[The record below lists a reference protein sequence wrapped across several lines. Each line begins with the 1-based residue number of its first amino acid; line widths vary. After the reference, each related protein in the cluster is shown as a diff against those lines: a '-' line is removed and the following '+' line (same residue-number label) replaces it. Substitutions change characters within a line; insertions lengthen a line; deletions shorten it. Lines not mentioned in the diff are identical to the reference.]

1 MDVESATIN
10 QAQEVLGPQPPA
22 PDPRLNAVPPI
33 PPQRAVDEDGDGA
46 MAREPEPKFTVRRRQ
61 SRQELMA
68 VIRAQRAREEADL
81 LRLEAERTAQRK
93 QAVAQRKAEQ
103 AAAASAAIG
112 ARWSGLDQLNA
123 LAIQTR
129 LAIYNAASEN
139 LYPILMM
146 TKAELE
152 RDDPADYGGVALT
165 DIFTRKLSFVCDLV
179 FGTDVRQALATRFT
193 TASKSPTI
201 RDFFELEPQTPQCN
215 AVIGNKVLTNP
226 CWLCSIRLELA
237 TANHQ
242 CEHKLPLLPALLV
255 TGLYDRRLHA
265 YLVQTNR
272 AADYMALLGLEYGWS
287 HARCNQLKSD
297 DSFLTPRI
305 DDRTKVVT
313 FINNDDGINDFVRT
327 LFTTTDY
334 ERSYTPTLEDLRG
347 EVGDIAGAQQR
358 STTGIQEGLRPL
370 VEKLNRKQFTAK
382 QLMSHFI
389 RGMTNRV
396 IELAP
401 DQARGLRVR
410 LSPDQVRRVE
420 ARLAGRAG
428 GRRRTRSNRRGTYRR
443 QRGGGDD
450 ADELISRYIFDRV
463 KEAGFAQF
471 AEMTFQALAADVLTD
486 GSSDNLFQ
494 AVETFARS
502 TDEVAFDIAGDPAMP
517 ATVATF
523 ESWLDERLRNGAASG
538 PMRRAMSAPAR
549 MSGPLPP
556 PVNTAPP
563 SGTLASTQG
572 FDEGEES
579 ASGNESQMSRG
590 VASPPR
596 TTTAASS
603 GTPQPGT
610 PPPNNGS
617 AQGLGVLVSPPAK
630 PPTNRGGFK
639 FSLGK
644 RPNWL

>member
-1 MDVESATIN
+1 
-10 QAQEVLGPQPPA
+10 
-22 PDPRLNAVPPI
+22 
-33 PPQRAVDEDGDGA
+33 
-46 MAREPEPKFTVRRRQ
+46 MAG
-61 SRQELMA
+61 
-68 VIRAQRAREEADL
+68 IRAQRAREEAEL

-112 ARWSGLDQLNA
+112 ARGSGLDQLNT

-146 TKAELE
+146 TKSELE
-152 RDDPADYGGVALT
+152 RDEPADYGGVALT

-179 FGTDVRQALATRFT
+179 FGTDVRQALAARYT
-193 TASKSPTI
+193 TPSKSPTI

-215 AVIGNKVLTNP
+215 AVIGTKVLTNP
-226 CWLCSIRLELA
+226 CWLCSIRLGLA
-237 TANHQ
+237 QANHQ

-313 FINNDDGINDFVRT
+313 FINNDAGINDFVST
-327 LFTTTDY
+327 LFTSLDY
-334 ERSYTPTLEDLRG
+334 ERSYTPTLAVLTRD
-347 EVGDIAGAQQR
+347 VGDIAGARQM
-358 STTGIQEGLRPL
+358 STTGIQDGLRPL

-401 DQARGLRVR
+401 DQVRSLRVR
-410 LSPDQVRRVE
+410 LTPEQVRRVE
-420 ARLAGRAG
+420 TRLAGRTG

-443 QRGGGDD
+443 QRGGDDD

-463 KEAGFAQF
+463 KEAGVRQF
-471 AEMTFQALAADVLTD
+471 EEMTFQALAADVLTD

-494 AVETFARS
+494 AVETFAKR
-502 TDEVAFDIAGDPAMP
+502 TDEVAFDIAGDPTMP
-517 ATVATF
+517 PSVAEF
-523 ESWLDERLRNGAASG
+523 ETWLTERLQTGAPSG
-538 PMRRAMSAPAR
+538 TMRRTRSALAQMS
-549 MSGPLPP
+549 SPLPP
-556 PVNTAPP
+556 AVAAAPP
-563 SGTLASTQG
+563 EATGKSVSTGVANVQAALKETLLQIIDRLPDDDTDVNPGIVNAVNDVVPGTLPIS
-572 FDEGEES
+572 
-579 ASGNESQMSRG
+579 
-590 VASPPR
+590 
-596 TTTAASS
+596 
-603 GTPQPGT
+603 
-610 PPPNNGS
+610 
-617 AQGLGVLVSPPAK
+617 VSPPASRVSSFGS
-630 PPTNRGGFK
+630 PPSSERSPTKREAKKLLREKAASLTDSTQIREVIGIFTPPRGTMLQFGGFA
-639 FSLGK
+639 LGK
-644 RPNWL
+644 RPDWL